1 MKTLLTLAL
10 LALAAP
16 VAAQTTTNG
25 TIDRGQDDTN
35 EAATAADAQDA
46 PVEKLTVS
54 RNPKDMDDTSGM
66 DSTTVITWVDSNG
79 VRWYTDNP
87 KIAPARAKTRQVYS
101 MPAATPVLPE
111 LAPLVISAEEQD
123 SSD

>member
-25 TIDRGQDDTN
+25 TIDRSQ
-35 EAATAADAQDA
+35 AAAETVETATQDA
-46 PVEKLTVS
+46 PAEKLTVS

-66 DSTTVITWVDSNG
+66 DSMTVITWVDSKG

>member
-25 TIDRGQDDTN
+25 TIDRGQ
-35 EAATAADAQDA
+35 AAAETAETTIQDA
-46 PVEKLTVS
+46 PAEKLTVS

-66 DSTTVITWVDSNG
+66 DSMTVITWVDSKG

>member
-25 TIDRGQDDTN
+25 TIDRSQ
-35 EAATAADAQDA
+35 AAAETVETATQDA
-46 PVEKLTVS
+46 PAEKLTVS

-66 DSTTVITWVDSNG
+66 DSMTVITWVDSKG

-87 KIAPARAKTRQVYS
+87 KIAPGRAKTRQVYS

>member
-25 TIDRGQDDTN
+25 TIDRSQ
-35 EAATAADAQDA
+35 AAAETVETATQDA
-46 PVEKLTVS
+46 PAEKLTVS

-66 DSTTVITWVDSNG
+66 DSMTVVTWVDSKG

-101 MPAATPVLPE
+101 MPAATPALPE